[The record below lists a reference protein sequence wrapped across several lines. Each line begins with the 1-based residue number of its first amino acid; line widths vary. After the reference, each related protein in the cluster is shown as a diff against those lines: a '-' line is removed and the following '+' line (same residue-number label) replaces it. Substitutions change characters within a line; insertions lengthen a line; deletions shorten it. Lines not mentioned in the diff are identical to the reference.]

1 MLTPGF
7 TSYILLSGMNLKLD
21 IGNAFT
27 RKAICV
33 GLILFMSIGFS
44 FGGAQANSC
53 DGGADCL
60 ICARQPHRHLAGA
73 QASMEKPGC
82 PSGEQNSACGFE
94 AGQGADKFY
103 GIASAVSSLDPARSG
118 FTAGAFDDDG
128 QFPFSRGL
136 ISSFSFSDPGG
147 KAPIYLLKHSLL
159 R

>member
-1 MLTPGF
+1 
-7 TSYILLSGMNLKLD
+7 MNLKLN
-21 IGNAFT
+21 IGNAFM

-44 FGGAQANSC
+44 FGGTQANSC

-60 ICARQPHRHLAGA
+60 ICAREPHRHLPGVRP
-73 QASMEKPGC
+73 SMERPGC

-103 GIASAVSSLDPARSG
+103 GIVSAVSSFDPARSG
-118 FTAGAFDDDG
+118 FSTGAFDDDG
-128 QFPFSRGL
+128 QFPLSSEL
-136 ISSFSFSDPGG
+136 ISSFSFSDPSG

-159 R
+159 C